1 MELEDFKCCRKCERI
16 ETCQAP
22 CHKFLNAA
30 EMKCLDKKVFD
41 HSGLE
46 INPEKAKKEAELK
59 FKSAREKVLSKAKL
73 NKKMTFIVKKWRDEE
88 VDTGKVTQITDA
100 FIVLKCLKY
109 IKTINFRDV
118 LTKDVVIL
126 NA

>member
-59 FKSAREKVLSKAKL
+59 SGEMKKLTLEK
-73 NKKMTFIVKKWRDEE
+73 
-88 VDTGKVTQITDA
+88 
-100 FIVLKCLKY
+100 
-109 IKTINFRDV
+109 
-118 LTKDVVIL
+118 
-126 NA
+126 

>member
-1 MELEDFKCCRKCERI
+1 MELEDFKCCRECRTK

-22 CHKFLNAA
+22 CYKFLNAA
-30 EMKCLDKKVFD
+30 EMKVLDKSVFN
-41 HSGLE
+41 HSLFGDNGEEVARKAE
-46 INPEKAKKEAELK
+46 IKFRATKEE
-59 FKSAREKVLSKAKL
+59 VLRKAKL
-73 NKKMTFIVKKWRDEE
+73 NKELTFKIRQWRCEE

-100 FIVLKCLKY
+100 FIVLKCLRY
-109 IKTINFRDV
+109 IKTINFRDI